1 MSNGLGGNQYRC
13 QYIAVSKLSQLFH
26 QVPACTISG
35 SSKMNKT
42 GSRKAR
48 IQYAED
54 SPMDPKSK
62 TLLSELRE
70 TAQLQ
75 QV

>member
-1 MSNGLGGNQYRC
+1 
-13 QYIAVSKLSQLFH
+13 
-26 QVPACTISG
+26 
-35 SSKMNKT
+35 MNKT

-75 QV
+75 QAPLGNIHLAIMKTKGLEQKNSFWQIISKE